1 MNRDIYSQAEQLNKK
16 HRRKRTWYKI
26 LSVPIC
32 LVVFVTTYALILPAI
47 TMESTPDTYC
57 GIAEHVHTD
66 DCYELPGTPAHKEVQ
81 CTAGAD
87 LGQGEY
93 IVHKH
98 DSFCFDDSGELLC
111 ALAEQDEHVHTDAC
125 YDGDSLICGLVTGI
139 VHQHTA
145 DCVISVPATE
155 PQGLV
160 CTVEEHKHTEACF
173 MNPEG
178 EAPSG
183 ETGGDV
189 PADKTPASDVPTG
202 DDPSNETPKGDV
214 PTDAAQGSS
223 VPGDAVQSTGAAN
236 GDTPE
241 DDAAVNSTPA
251 RAPAA
256 SGLITDVTL
265 TINDNVSASGCY
277 EAAVTGGGAAL
288 EGKNVR
294 YQWYKS
300 TNSGAT
306 YTAVKAKNFTV
317 GSNTVSNI
325 GGDRGE
331 KLFLALDGGTVSDTL
346 PSVTY
351 KAVLKV
357 DGTEYNSVSAVRTNT
372 MKASGLALGYYFV
385 SGTSGAVCELA
396 TAKDIQIRDKN
407 EVPQIEKSVDD
418 NDGTVEIGQK
428 LTYTITGKVP
438 STKGYT
444 EFTYQVTD
452 TMTEGLTFN
461 KDVKVTIGGVEVTAA
476 ATITNNEN
484 GFVASVNMMNYQDQ
498 IDAPVV
504 ITYTAIVNEN
514 AIQREKETN
523 AATLKYS
530 NNPADKTTFE
540 ESSVEVDVFSF
551 NIVINKYAANNAET
565 KLEGAKFV
573 LKNNEGKYYKYDAAT
588 KAVTWVAAKADA
600 TEVSTDANGAA
611 RFDGLQA
618 GTYSLEETVA
628 PAGYNQLTKDITIV
642 LDKNGSATIDGAASA
657 PGAAHSLTTGVANS
671 TGTVLPE
678 TGGTGTVIFVA
689 LGALAVICAGVFLV
703 TNKRMSKESF

>member
-1 MNRDIYSQAEQLNKK
+1 MKTM
-16 HRRKRTWYKI
+16 RKLFTVLLALAMTLALAVSAFAADTGSITITNPQGDHTYTAYKI
-26 LSVPIC
+26 
-32 LVVFVTTYALILPAI
+32 FDVTY
-47 TMESTPDTYC
+47 
-57 GIAEHVHTD
+57 
-66 DCYELPGTPAHKEVQ
+66 
-81 CTAGAD
+81 
-87 LGQGEY
+87 
-93 IVHKH
+93 
-98 DSFCFDDSGELLC
+98 
-111 ALAEQDEHVHTDAC
+111 
-125 YDGDSLICGLVTGI
+125 
-139 VHQHTA
+139 TA
-145 DCVISVPATE
+145 DGVNYSYTISDTNAAFS
-155 PQGLV
+155 
-160 CTVEEHKHTEACF
+160 TVKAY
-173 MNPEG
+173 
-178 EAPSG
+178 A
-183 ETGGDV
+183 DV
-189 PADKTPASDVPTG
+189 
-202 DDPSNETPKGDV
+202 
-214 PTDAAQGSS
+214 
-223 VPGDAVQSTGAAN
+223 AAN
-236 GDTPE
+236 GLSLT
-241 DDAAVNSTPA
+241 AVANTNKYNVSIGA
-251 RAPAA
+251 GFSAA
-256 SGLITDVTL
+256 SFAQYLKTNAGSL
-265 TINDNVSASGCY
+265 
-277 EAAVTGGGAAL
+277 GA
-288 EGKNVR
+288 G
-294 YQWYKS
+294 
-300 TNSGAT
+300 
-306 YTAVKAKNFTV
+306 TAFT
-317 GSNTVSNI
+317 
-325 GGDRGE
+325 
-331 KLFLALDGGTVSDTL
+331 
-346 PSVTY
+346 
-351 KAVLKV
+351 KV
-357 DGTEYNSVSAVRTNT
+357 DNT
-372 MKASGLALGYYFV
+372 MKASDLALGYYFV
-385 SGTSGAVCELA
+385 SGTSGTVCELA

-407 EVPQIEKSVDD
+407 EVPQIEKVVDD
-418 NDGTVEIGQK
+418 NDGTVEIGQV

-452 TMTEGLTFN
+452 TMTEGLTFR
-461 KDVKVTIGGVEVTAA
+461 KDVKVTIGGVDVTAA
-476 ATITNNEN
+476 VTITNNEN
-484 GFVASVNMMNYQDQ
+484 SFVASVNMMNYQDQ

-504 ITYTAIVNEN
+504 ITYTATVNEN

-657 PGAAHSLTTGVANS
+657 PGADHSLTTGVANS